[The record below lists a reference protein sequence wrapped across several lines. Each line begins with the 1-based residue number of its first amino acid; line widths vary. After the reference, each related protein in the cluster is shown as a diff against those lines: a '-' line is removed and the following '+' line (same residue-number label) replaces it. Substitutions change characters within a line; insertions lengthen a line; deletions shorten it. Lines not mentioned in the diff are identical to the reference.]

1 MSMNELLKVCH
12 LSVSFPDDDPY
23 DGIEERDTVIRDL
36 SFSMEKGDILGV
48 VGESGSGKSMTA
60 LSVIRLLKKTAR
72 IDSGEILFQGKD
84 LFSLS
89 EEELCDLRGLGI
101 SMIFQEPMTSLNPVL
116 RIEAQVAEAIK
127 LHAHMN
133 SHDSQNGKSL
143 SAEEVHQKV
152 IRVLTD
158 VGLPDPEGVC
168 RMYPHELSGGMRQRV
183 MIAAALITDPSLLI
197 ADEPTTALDVLV
209 QEQILDLLKEIHER
223 TGVAILFIS
232 HDLHVIRRLC
242 DRVLVMYQGQIVEEG
257 EVKEVL
263 DHPKHEYTKT
273 LVARIPSVTTIPGKD
288 PVLQMDDVTIYYP
301 PRGASSGLFRKAK
314 LEPYVY
320 GASLKLFE
328 NEILGIVGG
337 SGSGKSTIGKVLT
350 GLHGIYDGTIQL
362 FGKPLTDVLKT
373 DQRPQMIFQDPYSA
387 LNPAHTI
394 GWTLM
399 ETLRSKG
406 IGTKEEQQKMAL
418 EMLKEV
424 GLPETIFGRYPRDLS
439 GGQRQRCCI
448 GQALLYDPRILIAD
462 EPVSALDVTV
472 SSQVLELLLKLQK
485 ERNMSMIFVSHDMN
499 IVRMICH
506 RVIVLEHGRIVEEGS
521 AEEIFE
527 HPKHPYTQKLI
538 RAAMLE

>member
-1 MSMNELLKVCH
+1 
-12 LSVSFPDDDPY
+12 
-23 DGIEERDTVIRDL
+23 
-36 SFSMEKGDILGV
+36 
-48 VGESGSGKSMTA
+48 
-60 LSVIRLLKKTAR
+60 
-72 IDSGEILFQGKD
+72 
-84 LFSLS
+84 
-89 EEELCDLRGLGI
+89 
-101 SMIFQEPMTSLNPVL
+101 
-116 RIEAQVAEAIK
+116 
-127 LHAHMN
+127 
-133 SHDSQNGKSL
+133 
-143 SAEEVHQKV
+143 
-152 IRVLTD
+152 
-158 VGLPDPEGVC
+158 
-168 RMYPHELSGGMRQRV
+168 MYPHELSGGMRQRV

-406 IGTKEEQQKMAL
+406 IRTKEEQQKMAL

>member
-1 MSMNELLKVCH
+1 
-12 LSVSFPDDDPY
+12 
-23 DGIEERDTVIRDL
+23 
-36 SFSMEKGDILGV
+36 
-48 VGESGSGKSMTA
+48 
-60 LSVIRLLKKTAR
+60 
-72 IDSGEILFQGKD
+72 
-84 LFSLS
+84 
-89 EEELCDLRGLGI
+89 
-101 SMIFQEPMTSLNPVL
+101 MTSLNPVL
-116 RIEAQVAEAIK
+116 RIEAQVAEAMK

-320 GASLKLFE
+320 GASLKLLE

-362 FGKPLTDVLKT
+362 FGKPLTNVLKT

-406 IGTKEEQQKMAL
+406 IRTKEEQQKMAL

>member
-116 RIEAQVAEAIK
+116 RIEAQVAEAMK

-232 HDLHVIRRLC
+232 HDLHVIR
-242 DRVLVMYQGQIVEEG
+242 V
-257 EVKEVL
+257 
-263 DHPKHEYTKT
+263 
-273 LVARIPSVTTIPGKD
+273 
-288 PVLQMDDVTIYYP
+288 
-301 PRGASSGLFRKAK
+301 
-314 LEPYVY
+314 
-320 GASLKLFE
+320 
-328 NEILGIVGG
+328 
-337 SGSGKSTIGKVLT
+337 
-350 GLHGIYDGTIQL
+350 
-362 FGKPLTDVLKT
+362 
-373 DQRPQMIFQDPYSA
+373 
-387 LNPAHTI
+387 
-394 GWTLM
+394 
-399 ETLRSKG
+399 RS
-406 IGTKEEQQKMAL
+406 
-418 EMLKEV
+418 
-424 GLPETIFGRYPRDLS
+424 
-439 GGQRQRCCI
+439 
-448 GQALLYDPRILIAD
+448 
-462 EPVSALDVTV
+462 
-472 SSQVLELLLKLQK
+472 
-485 ERNMSMIFVSHDMN
+485 
-499 IVRMICH
+499 
-506 RVIVLEHGRIVEEGS
+506 
-521 AEEIFE
+521 
-527 HPKHPYTQKLI
+527 
-538 RAAMLE
+538 

>member
-48 VGESGSGKSMTA
+48 VGESGSGKSMTS

-116 RIEAQVAEAIK
+116 RIEAQVAEAMK

-223 TGVAILFIS
+223 TGIAILFIS

-406 IGTKEEQQKMAL
+406 IRTKEEQQKMAL

-424 GLPETIFGRYPRDLS
+424 GLPETIFGMYPRDLS

>member
-133 SHDSQNGKSL
+133 SHDSQNGKLL

-350 GLHGIYDGTIQL
+350 GLHGIYDGMIQL

-406 IGTKEEQQKMAL
+406 IRTKEEQQKMAL

>member
-116 RIEAQVAEAIK
+116 RIEAQVAEAMK

-273 LVARIPSVTTIPGKD
+273 LVARIPNVTTIPGKD

-320 GASLKLFE
+320 GASLKLLE

-406 IGTKEEQQKMAL
+406 IRTKEEQQKMAL

>member
-406 IGTKEEQQKMAL
+406 IRTKEEQQKMAL

>member
-1 MSMNELLKVCH
+1 MNELLKVCH

-133 SHDSQNGKSL
+133 SHDSQNGKLL

-406 IGTKEEQQKMAL
+406 IRTKEEQQKMAL

>member
-116 RIEAQVAEAIK
+116 RIEAQVAEAMK

-406 IGTKEEQQKMAL
+406 IRTKEEQQKMAL

>member
-1 MSMNELLKVCH
+1 
-12 LSVSFPDDDPY
+12 
-23 DGIEERDTVIRDL
+23 
-36 SFSMEKGDILGV
+36 
-48 VGESGSGKSMTA
+48 
-60 LSVIRLLKKTAR
+60 
-72 IDSGEILFQGKD
+72 
-84 LFSLS
+84 
-89 EEELCDLRGLGI
+89 
-101 SMIFQEPMTSLNPVL
+101 
-116 RIEAQVAEAIK
+116 
-127 LHAHMN
+127 
-133 SHDSQNGKSL
+133 
-143 SAEEVHQKV
+143 
-152 IRVLTD
+152 
-158 VGLPDPEGVC
+158 
-168 RMYPHELSGGMRQRV
+168 
-183 MIAAALITDPSLLI
+183 
-197 ADEPTTALDVLV
+197 
-209 QEQILDLLKEIHER
+209 
-223 TGVAILFIS
+223 
-232 HDLHVIRRLC
+232 
-242 DRVLVMYQGQIVEEG
+242 MYQGQIVEEG

-406 IGTKEEQQKMAL
+406 IRTKEEQQKMAL

>member
-116 RIEAQVAEAIK
+116 RIESQVAEAMK

-143 SAEEVHQKV
+143 SSEEVHQKV

-273 LVARIPSVTTIPGKD
+273 LVARIPSVTTVPGKD

-301 PRGASSGLFRKAK
+301 PRGASSGLFRKVK

-350 GLHGIYDGTIQL
+350 GLHRIYDGTIQL
-362 FGKPLTDVLKT
+362 FGKPLSDVLKT

-406 IGTKEEQQKMAL
+406 IRTKEEQQNLAL

-424 GLPETIFGRYPRDLS
+424 GLPEAIFGRYPRDLS

-527 HPKHPYTQKLI
+527 HPQHPYTQKLI

>member
-116 RIEAQVAEAIK
+116 RIEAQVAEAMK

-320 GASLKLFE
+320 GASLKLLE

-406 IGTKEEQQKMAL
+406 IRTKEEQQKMAL

>member
-116 RIEAQVAEAIK
+116 RIEAQVAEAMK

-320 GASLKLFE
+320 GASLELLE

-406 IGTKEEQQKMAL
+406 IRTKEEQQKMAL

-472 SSQVLELLLKLQK
+472 SSQVLEFLLKLQK

>member
-116 RIEAQVAEAIK
+116 RIEAQVAEAMK

-168 RMYPHELSGGMRQRV
+168 QMYPHELSGGMRQRV

-406 IGTKEEQQKMAL
+406 IRTKEEQQKMAL

>member
-116 RIEAQVAEAIK
+116 RIEAQVAEAMK

-320 GASLKLFE
+320 GASLELLE

-406 IGTKEEQQKMAL
+406 IRTKEEQQKMAL

>member
-116 RIEAQVAEAIK
+116 RIEAQVAEAMK

-242 DRVLVMYQGQIVEEG
+242 DRVLVMYQGQVVEEG

-406 IGTKEEQQKMAL
+406 IRTKEEQQKMAL